1 MVTQNK
7 KKFHIIGSNPKD
19 FFDMTVEATEILLKS
34 DVVILSK
41 NFHKTFFNFLIKNK
55 KKFIFKEDLSKNE
68 DVKQWEKIYSLF
80 KKFTSLSYLI
90 SGDPYFNY
98 KNDLEVFLKKKKINV
113 IKVIGILEIAG
124 WVNKKNNFLTNREK
138 NSSVFFFI
146 PSSLGEIK
154 KILGEGLS
162 GKLVIIFKKEK
173 LLNKLLRQ
181 LQKKSKVKY
190 ELYVN
195 GHRQYLKNMPF
206 ILESKFSNA
215 YLIFNRE

>member
-1 MVTQNK
+1 MFTQNK

-34 DVVILSK
+34 DIIILSK
-41 NFHKTFFNFLIKNK
+41 NFHKTFFYFLRENN

-68 DVKQWEKIYSLF
+68 DVEQWGKIYSLF

-138 NSSVFFFI
+138 NSSVFFFM

-162 GKLVIIFKKEK
+162 GKLVIIFKEEK
-173 LLNKLLRQ
+173 LLNNLVRQ

-190 ELYVN
+190 ELYIN

>member
-1 MVTQNK
+1 MFTQNK

-41 NFHKTFFNFLIKNK
+41 NFHKTFFYFLIENK

-68 DVKQWEKIYSLF
+68 DVEQWGKIYSLF

-138 NSSVFFFI
+138 NSSVFFFM

-162 GKLVIIFKKEK
+162 GKLVIIFKEEK
-173 LLNKLLRQ
+173 LLNNLVRQ

-190 ELYVN
+190 ELYIN